1 MSSRDPPHHHPV
13 PKLQE
18 RTQEEIMMGNKNL
31 PVPGT
36 PGTTIPF
43 QNLQEGRQEEIMMG
57 DKNPAPPSHSKP
69 PRRETRGDY
78 LGRQE

>member
-1 MSSRDPPHHHPV
+1 
-13 PKLQE
+13 
-18 RTQEEIMMGNKNL
+18 MMGNKNL

-43 QNLQEGRQEEIMMG
+43 QNLLEGRQEEILMG

-69 PRRETRGDY
+69 PRRETRADY
-78 LGRQE
+78 DGRQDLAISRDPWHNYECFGTNLEPLQ